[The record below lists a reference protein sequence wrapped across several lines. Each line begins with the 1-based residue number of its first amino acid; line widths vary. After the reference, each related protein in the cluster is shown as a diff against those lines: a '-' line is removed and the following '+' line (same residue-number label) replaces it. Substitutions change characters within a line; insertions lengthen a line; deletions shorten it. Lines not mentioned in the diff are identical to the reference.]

1 MSRLISLYIS
11 THCRLTES
19 VVKSSEA
26 NAVYRVLSDSFSLPQ
41 ASYKASHNLTEASYG
56 LPVYNL
62 SRGWQN
68 N

>member
-11 THCRLTES
+11 THSRLTES
-19 VVKSSEA
+19 VVKSTEA
-26 NAVYRVLSDSFSLPQ
+26 NAVYGVLSDSFSSPQ
-41 ASYKASHNLTEASYG
+41 TSYKASHNLTEARYE
-56 LPVYNL
+56 LPVYTL